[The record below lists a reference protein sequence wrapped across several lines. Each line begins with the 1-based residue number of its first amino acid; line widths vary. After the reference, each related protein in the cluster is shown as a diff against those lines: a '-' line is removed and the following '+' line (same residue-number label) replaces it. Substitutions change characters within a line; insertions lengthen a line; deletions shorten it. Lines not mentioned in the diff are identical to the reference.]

1 MFDPRDA
8 KRLVGG
14 AYYARNFGR
23 DCAVSNLGKGI
34 GLPSVIVEDGFGM
47 ACDLVVGV
55 EPRLPHDNGV
65 DRKRPGILNEAGQ
78 EIANL
83 GIARLVFGKGWRDR
97 IRGTGAIYLH
107 DVWRHDRARAG
118 AD

>member
-83 GIARLVFGKGWRDR
+83 GIARLVWRCR
-97 IRGTGAIYLH
+97 RWRLPIARCGTAPTH
-107 DVWRHDRARAG
+107 SSSPAG
-118 AD
+118 SA